1 MACLSPLARTD
12 LPRSPSPSVRP
23 LTMSP
28 LAGLASMTMMDT
40 DETEGKGWE
49 ISFDTDTEDEEEE
62 GPDFTMDIPWRDSK
76 DSHEHSPDGAE
87 YK

>member
-12 LPRSPSPSVRP
+12 LPRSPSPSIRP

-28 LAGLASMTMMDT
+28 LAVASMMDIGG
-40 DETEGKGWE
+40 TEGKGWE
-49 ISFDTDTEDEEEE
+49 ISFDTDTEDKEEE
-62 GPDFTMDIPWRDSK
+62 GLDFRMNAPCRDSK
-76 DSHEHSPDGAE
+76 DSHGHSPNGAE

>member
-1 MACLSPLARTD
+1 MASLSPLTRTD
-12 LPRSPSPSVRP
+12 LPRSPSPSARP

-28 LAGLASMTMMDT
+28 LVSMMDI

-49 ISFDTDTEDEEEE
+49 ISFDTDTEDEDEEE
-62 GPDFTMDIPWRDSK
+62 AGLDFGMDVPCRDSK
-76 DSHEHSPDGAE
+76 DSHNPDGVV

>member
-12 LPRSPSPSVRP
+12 LPRSPSPSIRP
-23 LTMSP
+23 LTLSP
-28 LAGLASMTMMDT
+28 LAGVASMMDI
-40 DETEGKGWE
+40 DGTEGKGWE

-62 GPDFTMDIPWRDSK
+62 GLDFTLDIPCRDSK
-76 DSHEHSPDGAE
+76 DSHGHSPDGAE

>member
-28 LAGLASMTMMDT
+28 LAVASMMDIGG
-40 DETEGKGWE
+40 TEGKGWE

-62 GPDFTMDIPWRDSK
+62 GLDFRMDIPCRDSK
-76 DSHEHSPDGAE
+76 DSHGHSPDGAE